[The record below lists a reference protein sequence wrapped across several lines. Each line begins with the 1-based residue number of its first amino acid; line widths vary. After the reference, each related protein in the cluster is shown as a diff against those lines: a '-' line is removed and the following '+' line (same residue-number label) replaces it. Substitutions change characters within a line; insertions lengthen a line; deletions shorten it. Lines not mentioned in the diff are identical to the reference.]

1 MILIVHHV
9 IMTLVFMRV
18 SAQDVKKET
27 YQKTDDIVLFV
38 ETVQVMHPKNVTMA
52 TQSLVTDA
60 QTYALLNKGGLVKV
74 TCLLFAQ
81 PTVKMDLW
89 SLGTKNVTIRMVDSM
104 MDVMTLVSKK
114 LAGSALTLLEIQ
126 VCVQLFAETS

>member
-1 MILIVHHV
+1 M
-9 IMTLVFMRV
+9 
-18 SAQDVKKET
+18 
-27 YQKTDDIVLFV
+27 LFV
-38 ETVQVMHPKNVTMA
+38 ETAPDTQPKNATMA

-81 PTVKMDLW
+81 PTVKMDSW
-89 SLGTKNVTIRMVDSM
+89 SLGTKNVTIRMVDLM
-104 MDVMTLVSKK
+104 MDVMTLVFKK

-126 VCVQLFAETS
+126 VCVQLFVETS